1 MFLQKGYI
9 SGRSYGAFFNVCI
22 LFLQTDHPSWG
33 YRGIFFYFSWVFF
46 KKLNCY
52 ENRIRLDEGGTG
64 NLVLQLKNSG
74 FAGKSMGFV
83 AM

>member
-1 MFLQKGYI
+1 MVAFYFYKQTAPH
-9 SGRSYGAFFNVCI
+9 GATG
-22 LFLQTDHPSWG
+22 L
-33 YRGIFFYFSWVFF
+33 FYFSWVFF

-52 ENRIRLDEGGTG
+52 ENRIRLDKGGTG

-74 FAGKSMGFV
+74 FAGKSMGFA